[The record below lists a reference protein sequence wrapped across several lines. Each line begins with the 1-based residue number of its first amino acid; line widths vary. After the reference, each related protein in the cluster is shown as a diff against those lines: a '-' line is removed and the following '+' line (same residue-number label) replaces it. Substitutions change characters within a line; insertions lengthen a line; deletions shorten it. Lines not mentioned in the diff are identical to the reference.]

1 MRQRSR
7 QEEKVMKSLNLKPIA
22 WTLGTF
28 AAVIYALCAIFQPAF
43 PNWAMY
49 DARLWQAAFPGFSW
63 TWGGVLLGLV
73 ESVLYGLLVAVI
85 FVPLYN
91 YFSRRAVAEE
101 ATPAQLTP
109 AEDRL

>member
-1 MRQRSR
+1 
-7 QEEKVMKSLNLKPIA
+7 MKSLNLKPIA

-28 AAVIYALCAIFQPAF
+28 AAIIYALCAIFRPAF
-43 PNWAMY
+43 PTWAMY

-101 ATPAQLTP
+101 ATPARLTP
-109 AEDRL
+109 TEERR